1 MSSKFMKI
9 LYSISAL
16 FMIFSLAIGQVFACT
31 SFRLLAQDGSVLIAR
46 SMEFAEP
53 MNSNIIAT
61 AKGENFYTNAPN
73 GQAGLSWKSKY
84 NYIFVDGLGLGAPID
99 GMNEAGLSVEVL
111 LFPEEAG
118 YQTVPADASTQAVS
132 YIHFG
137 DWVLG
142 NFKTVDEVKK
152 ALPDVYVFGEK
163 LKQLNNELFPV
174 HYSVFDASGK
184 GLVIEY
190 VDGQLNMHE
199 HMGVMTNSP
208 TYDWHITNLR
218 NYLQLSPT
226 NPKPVIADGI
236 TYTSTGQGSGML
248 GLPGDVSPPSRFVKM
263 AVMLNTVIKP
273 KNASEAL
280 NLAQHMINNVDIPKG
295 FVRVAGDNNTAT
307 LDSTQWVVF
316 KDLTNKKLHY
326 RTYDD
331 LTIRTVDMKTLDFS
345 NPIPV
350 LALK

>member
-1 MSSKFMKI
+1 MKI
-9 LYSISAL
+9 LYKITAL
-16 FMIFSLAIGQVFACT
+16 LVIYVLAVSPVLACT
-31 SFRLLAQDGSVLIAR
+31 SFRLIAQDNTVLVAR

-53 MNSNIIAT
+53 MNSNIITT
-61 AKGENFYTNAPN
+61 AKGKSFYTIAPD

-84 NYIFVDGLGLGAPID
+84 NYIFIDGLGLGAPID
-99 GMNEAGLSVEVL
+99 GMNEAGLSLEAL
-111 LFPEEAG
+111 LFPEEAQ
-118 YQTVPADASTQAVS
+118 YQTVPADSSMKAVS

-142 NFKTVDEVKK
+142 NFKTVDEVRA

-163 LKQLNNELFPV
+163 LKQLNNEIFPV

-184 GLVIEY
+184 GIVIEY
-190 VDGQLNMHE
+190 VNGQLNIHE

-208 TYDWHITNLR
+208 TYDWHVTNLR

-236 TYTSTGQGSGML
+236 TYTSTGQGSGMI
-248 GLPGDVSPPSRFVKM
+248 GLPGDISPPSRFVKM

-273 KNASEAL
+273 KNAAEAL
-280 NLAQHMINNVDIPKG
+280 NLSQHIINNVDIPKG
-295 FVRVAGDNNTAT
+295 FVRVADNNNTAT

-331 LTIRTVDMKTLDFS
+331 LTIRTIDFAT
-345 NPIPV
+345 IDFTQPV
-350 LALK
+350 PAVPLI